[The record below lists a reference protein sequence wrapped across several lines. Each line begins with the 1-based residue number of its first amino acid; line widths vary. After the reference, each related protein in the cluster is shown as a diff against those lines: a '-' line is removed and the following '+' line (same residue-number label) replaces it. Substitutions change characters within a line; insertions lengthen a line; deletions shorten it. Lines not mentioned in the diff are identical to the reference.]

1 MEDANQSAGI
11 NKIIIPEDRYQRR
24 IEAGWTHEEAT
35 TIPVGPIRKSPPKK
49 EQDKQY
55 RREEAI
61 ACVRLWEA
69 ALERYIE
76 DACLTS
82 VDSMDPSCDWDEDE
96 SYNDLYSDQSCLA
109 QLLGPFDLDP
119 HWMGELIKKRVEAF
133 KDNHEQDAQERLF
146 R

>member
-1 MEDANQSAGI
+1 MEDA
-11 NKIIIPEDRYQRR
+11 
-24 IEAGWTHEEAT
+24 
-35 TIPVGPIRKSPPKK
+35 
-49 EQDKQY
+49 QY

-82 VDSMDPSCDWDEDE
+82 VDSMDPSLEWDNDE
-96 SYNDLYSDQSCLA
+96 AYNDLYGNQQCLA
-109 QLLGPFDLDP
+109 QLLGPLDLDP
-119 HWMGELIKKRVEAF
+119 CWMGELIKKRVESF
-133 KDNHEQDAQERLF
+133 KENHEPEEQGRLF